1 MVSFV
6 TGWVKKSGSF
16 NFDSRHFTCIE
27 NWAPFTPQ
35 VTSPEGVGVGVGGG
49 GGGGG
54 GVLTYIRTRVCG
66 AHSCTILDPKN
77 IFTPNCRNRH
87 PISDQ
92 TKYA

>member
-35 VTSPEGVGVGVGGG
+35 VTSPEGVGGGG
-49 GGGGG
+49 GEGCLPILGRGYAAPIP
-54 GVLTYIRTRVCG
+54 VL
-66 AHSCTILDPKN
+66 
-77 IFTPNCRNRH
+77 F
-87 PISDQ
+87 
-92 TKYA
+92 